1 MLLFSSNS
9 SCVPTPSILPSSNT
23 IILSASLTLEILC
36 AIIIFVVS
44 GISSLKAFLIFASVT
59 VSTALVLSSRIRILG
74 FLSNALAIHNRCF
87 CPPYTLEP
95 PCSIYV
101 LYLSG
106 ILSINSSA
114 QASLH
119 ALIHSSS
126 VAFSS
131 PQRRFSRIVPENN
144 TFF

>member
-1 MLLFSSNS
+1 MLLFLSNS

-87 CPPYTLEP
+87 CPPDTLEP

-101 LYLSG
+101 LYLDVYKRQVFG
-106 ILSINSSA
+106 CLFYILK
-114 QASLH
+114 
-119 ALIHSSS
+119 
-126 VAFSS
+126 
-131 PQRRFSRIVPENN
+131 VPDLKVD
-144 TFF
+144 FLLKVRP